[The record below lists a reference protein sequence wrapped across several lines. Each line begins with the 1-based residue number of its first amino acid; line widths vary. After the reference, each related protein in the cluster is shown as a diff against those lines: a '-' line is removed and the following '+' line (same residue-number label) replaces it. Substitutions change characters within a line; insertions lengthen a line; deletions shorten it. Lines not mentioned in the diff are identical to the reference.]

1 MGEEGNWCSRLEESS
16 IEVNIDSEVRL
27 VLTGSEN
34 PVRQICLYDDDVMVD
49 GNKLRYEDP
58 LRIR

>member
-1 MGEEGNWCSRLEESS
+1 MDEEGNWCSRLEESS

-27 VLTGSEN
+27 VFTGSEN

-49 GNKLRYEDP
+49 GNRLRYEDP

>member
-49 GNKLRYEDP
+49 GNRLRYEDP

>member
-16 IEVNIDSEVRL
+16 IEVNIDSEFRL

-34 PVRQICLYDDDVMVD
+34 PVRQICLYDDDVMLD
-49 GNKLRYEDP
+49 GNRLRYEDP
-58 LRIR
+58 PRIR

>member
-34 PVRQICLYDDDVMVD
+34 PVRQICLYDEDVMVD